1 MCAFGNSLIFFLYN
15 GIAGAKRKKKKK
27 KKKKTT
33 AAPSKLR
40 QSESTTAGIAA
51 GSIVASAGADADA
64 AGAAAEVI
72 GTVPPS
78 TADLGR
84 RVVVAGFGTYL
95 PQLELV

>member
-1 MCAFGNSLIFFLYN
+1 M
-15 GIAGAKRKKKKK
+15 
-27 KKKKTT
+27 
-33 AAPSKLR
+33 
-40 QSESTTAGIAA
+40 
-51 GSIVASAGADADA
+51 ASAGADADA